1 MAFTSET
8 VLKFGNSPVSF
19 AVITLLDYSLQNE
32 KLGAFSYRR
41 RENVSLQGVFSNRE
55 SNVPISEHF
64 RQVQLLLESSTD
76 FVDIKLNDKSYG
88 KARFVS
94 FSFPTSVSF
103 DENAVRFSKLNIQLE
118 ILKDDSAGTF
128 ANSNLPSSISSLSSI
143 WYKVKNFT
151 ESFSFRLEEDNNF
164 SASHNISFGIDNI
177 DKNSD
182 SEVVVLANQ
191 IANNF
196 FAQGLDVLSY
206 IRPFYS
212 ATDFQISALDYGSSL
227 KNQSID
233 LINYTFSY
241 SKDYSVLSSNEAN
254 VTETVFTEIIHNEN
268 GVFDVVE
275 KGRIKG
281 KGVSYP
287 AARANAIARLDVNLA
302 NAYTRCNAA
311 FNRYLSDNFAN
322 FSTFFPK
329 YNAAD
334 TLRSQAAS
342 ITKDLSE
349 FGPEIGYEIRFT
361 TDKSY
366 EATRIHS
373 YSVTLRRGPQ
383 GIYDSTVDGSIKYY
397 TNKNKNF
404 YSNVSDIKSI
414 IDTDDSATINVYYPK
429 VAGSGTFVGV
439 KTNSSLNH
447 LKFGVETSY
456 SKSYSNSPSLIAD
469 AAGNIIR
476 QVIISDN
483 ISIPVNKYSTVI
495 VPGYNDQNN
504 NLVQGKEQIYQTRQL
519 SEGNKNVSIEMKVDR
534 NRLYTS
540 GTGVNLDISVVF
552 PALKTLLAD
561 YMIYSSSGY
570 LFSSSKG
577 QYAISAFNKIFAE
590 ISVNKNDLTWFL
602 EELKL
607 SFDSSYTIRANLG
620 FKFLVHKEQ
629 V

>member
-151 ESFSFRLEEDNNF
+151 ESFSFRLEEDNTF

-182 SEVVVLANQ
+182 SQVVSFANQ

-447 LKFGVETSY
+447 LKFGVETNY

-483 ISIPVNKYSTVI
+483 ISVPVNKYSTVI
-495 VPGYNDQNN
+495 VPGYNDKNN

-519 SEGNKNVSIEMKVDR
+519 SEGNKNISIEMKVDR

-540 GTGVNLDISVVF
+540 GTGVNLNIGVVF
-552 PALKTLLAD
+552 PTLKTLLAD

-570 LFSSSKG
+570 LFNSSKG

-590 ISVNKNDLTWFL
+590 ISVDKNDLTWFL

>member
-8 VLKFGNSPVSF
+8 VLKFGNSPVYF

-41 RENVSLQGVFSNRE
+41 KENVSLQGVFSNRE
-55 SNVPISEHF
+55 SSVPISEHF
-64 RQVQLLLESSTD
+64 RQVKLLLESSTD

-88 KARFVS
+88 KARFLG
-94 FSFPTSVSF
+94 FSFPASVNF

-128 ANSNLPSSISSLSSI
+128 ANNNLPSSISSLSSI

-151 ESFSFRLEEDNNF
+151 ESFSFRLEEDNVF
-164 SASHNISFGIDNI
+164 TASHNISFGLDNI

-182 SEVVVLANQ
+182 PEVVALANQ

-196 FAQGLDVLSY
+196 FAQGLNALSY

-212 ATDFQISALDYGSSL
+212 STDFQISALDYGSSL

-233 LINYTFSY
+233 LINYNFSY
-241 SKDYSVLSSNEAN
+241 SKDYTVLSSNQSN
-254 VTETVFTEIIHNEN
+254 ITETIFTEINHNEN

-281 KGVSYP
+281 KGGNYP
-287 AARANAIARLDVNLA
+287 EARANAIARLDVNLT

-311 FNRYLSDNFAN
+311 FNRYLSDNFSN

-334 TLRSQAAS
+334 TLKSQAIS

-366 EATRIHS
+366 DTTRIHS
-373 YSVTLRRGPQ
+373 YSVTLRRSPQ
-383 GIYDSTVDGSIKYY
+383 GIYDSTIDGSIKYY

-469 AAGNIIR
+469 AVGNIIR

-483 ISIPVNKYSTVI
+483 ISAPVNKYSTVI

-504 NLVQGKEQIYQTRQL
+504 NLVQGKEKIYQTRQL

>member
-151 ESFSFRLEEDNNF
+151 ESFSFRLEEDNTF

-196 FAQGLDVLSY
+196 FAQGLDALSY

-469 AAGNIIR
+469 AVGNIIR

-483 ISIPVNKYSTVI
+483 ISVPVNKYSTVI

-534 NRLYTS
+534 NRLYAS

>member
-151 ESFSFRLEEDNNF
+151 ESFSFRLEEDNTF

-182 SEVVVLANQ
+182 SQVVSFANQ

-447 LKFGVETSY
+447 LKFGVETNY

-469 AAGNIIR
+469 SAGNIIR

-483 ISIPVNKYSTVI
+483 ISVPVNKYSTVI
-495 VPGYNDQNN
+495 VPGYNDKNN

-519 SEGNKNVSIEMKVDR
+519 SEGNKNISIEMKVDR

-540 GTGVNLDISVVF
+540 GTGVNLNIGVVF
-552 PALKTLLAD
+552 PTLKTLLAD

-570 LFSSSKG
+570 LFNSSKG

-590 ISVNKNDLTWFL
+590 ISVDKNDLTWFL

>member
-151 ESFSFRLEEDNNF
+151 ESFSFRLEEDNTF

-182 SEVVVLANQ
+182 SQVVSFANQ

-469 AAGNIIR
+469 AVGNIIR

-483 ISIPVNKYSTVI
+483 ISVPVNKYSTVI

-540 GTGVNLDISVVF
+540 GTGVNLNIGVVF
-552 PALKTLLAD
+552 PTLKTLLAD

-570 LFSSSKG
+570 LFNSSKG

-590 ISVNKNDLTWFL
+590 ISVDKNDLTWFL

>member
-151 ESFSFRLEEDNNF
+151 ESFSFRLEEDNTF

-182 SEVVVLANQ
+182 SQVVSFANQ

-447 LKFGVETSY
+447 LKFGVETNY

-483 ISIPVNKYSTVI
+483 ISVPVNKYSTVI

-540 GTGVNLDISVVF
+540 GTGVNLNIGVVF
-552 PALKTLLAD
+552 PTLKTLLAD

-570 LFSSSKG
+570 LFNSSKG

-590 ISVNKNDLTWFL
+590 ISVDKNDLTWFL